1 MRFAISACLLFLLV
15 NSIGLAAGEND
26 ETASPRILRQQI
38 VDTGFVPAKGLYVNR
53 DEPLIDVGKVIFK
66 SKKLSLNGNIACQTC
81 HLSKFGSADGIP
93 VAAAVGGTGEG
104 SERLLSGAR
113 LLARNTLPFWGRGG
127 PGFNTFFWDGKVDFA
142 EGKQISQFGS
152 RPPSEDGLV
161 TAAHLPVVEIREM
174 LNENSFVRAH
184 MQESVDGATAIYQ
197 AIADN
202 LRRFEP
208 DASKALA
215 AHFNKPVDAL
225 TYTDYARSL
234 AAFIRSEFRIRET
247 KLERFVTRSKSL
259 SPQEIRGGLIFY
271 GRGRCAT
278 CHYGPYFSDLK
289 FHVVPFP
296 ELGFGKNG
304 FGIDYGRFN
313 VTFDPKDLYK
323 FRTPPLFNVEKT
335 APYGHSGSV
344 ATLQGAIIAHFDPLR
359 LVNLSSMKPLAR
371 HDFYKRLTLA
381 SETATT
387 VGYLADDDVEDL
399 VKFLGTLSFEGP
411 SETDAP

>member
-1 MRFAISACLLFLLV
+1 MKFGISVFLFALALVSVASSADQ
-15 NSIGLAAGEND
+15 ND
-26 ETASPRILRQQI
+26 ERAFPRILRQQI
-38 VDTGFVPAKGLYVNR
+38 LANGFIPAKGLYVDR
-53 DEPLIDVGKVIFK
+53 DEALIDVGKVIFK

-104 SERLLSGAR
+104 AERLLSGAK

-142 EGKQISQFGS
+142 DGRQISQFGS
-152 RPPSEDGLV
+152 RPPSDDALV
-161 TAAHLPVVEIREM
+161 TAAHLPVVEVREM
-174 LNENSFVRAH
+174 LDEDSFVRGH

-208 DASKALA
+208 KASKALS
-215 AHFNKPVDAL
+215 AHLNKPVDDL

-247 KLERFVTRSKSL
+247 KLERFVTQSEPL
-259 SPQEIRGGLIFY
+259 SPEETRGGLIFY
-271 GRGRCAT
+271 GRGRCVT

-304 FGIDYGRFN
+304 FGVDYGRFN
-313 VTFDPKDLYK
+313 VTFDPRDLYK

-344 ATLQGAIIAHFDPLR
+344 GTLQGAIIAHFDPLR
-359 LVNLSSMKPLAR
+359 LVNLSAMDPLAR
-371 HDFYKRLTLA
+371 HEFYKRLTLA

-387 VGYLADDDVEDL
+387 VGYLADDDIEDL
-399 VKFLGTLSFEGP
+399 VKFLGTLSFVGP

>member
-1 MRFAISACLLFLLV
+1 MKFAISVFLLFLV
-15 NSIGLAAGEND
+15 VTSIGLAAGEND

-38 VDTGFVPAKGLYVNR
+38 VANGFVPAKGLYVNR
-53 DEPLIDVGKVIFK
+53 DEALIDVGKVIFK

-93 VAAAVGGTGEG
+93 VAAAVGGRGEG
-104 SERLLSGAR
+104 PERLLSGAK

-142 EGKQISQFGS
+142 DGKQISQFGS

-202 LRRFEP
+202 LRRSEP
-208 DASKALA
+208 EASKALA
-215 AHFNKPVDAL
+215 AHLNKSVDAL
-225 TYTDYARSL
+225 TYIDYARSI

-247 KLERFVTRSKSL
+247 KLERFVTRSEPI
-259 SPQEIRGGLIFY
+259 SPEEIRGGLIFY

-304 FGIDYGRFN
+304 FGVDYGRFN

-359 LVNLSSMKPLAR
+359 LVNLSAMDPLAR

-399 VKFLGTLSFEGP
+399 VKFLGTLSFDGP
-411 SETDAP
+411 SETDSP